1 MVTTTTRQTL
11 FIEPLDVLV
20 LRGNKL
26 FGDPGS
32 FGESL
37 VPPWPSVAAGA
48 IRSALL
54 AHKKVD
60 LQAFAKGQV
69 PDTELGTPQQP
80 GPFRLMNFRLARR
93 SSGSSDGQVEPLFA
107 PPADL
112 VIRREDG
119 DALECVRLQPT
130 ELPAGI
136 HSSAT
141 TKLHAV
147 LPERER
153 SKPVSGYWLTH
164 EGWQAYLLGHDLN
177 AKNQLVRTSDLWRL
191 DTRVGVGLD
200 ATKRSAA
207 EGKLFTVQAVAMRQ
221 RHHGNGHDYDV
232 GFLAEV
238 EGATIPRE
246 LILRFGGDGR
256 AARAHLVSH
265 VPSEPDPSELDL
277 INQIVNARRCRLIL
291 TSPGIFPGGWL
302 PTGATPTGTGEI
314 RFQLHGVRA
323 RLVCAAV
330 PRAEVVS
337 GWDLAKWQ
345 PKPAQRVAP
354 TGSVYWLDQIEA
366 TAEQLRDLAAEGLWT
381 HPPDDPARRAEGFNR
396 FTWGLWS

>member
-1 MVTTTTRQTL
+1 MVATATRQTL
-11 FIEPLDVLV
+11 FIEPLDVLI

-54 AHKKVD
+54 AHKGVD
-60 LQAFAKGQV
+60 LRAFASGQV
-69 PDTELGTPQQP
+69 QDPELGTPQQP
-80 GPFRLMNFRLARR
+80 GSFRVVNFRLARR
-93 SSGSSDGQVEPLFA
+93 FADGRVDSLCA

-112 VIRREDG
+112 VIRRKDG
-119 DALECVRLQPT
+119 GVLECVRVQPR

-136 HSSAT
+136 QSSAV

-153 SKPVSGYWLTH
+153 SKPEGGYWLTH
-164 EGWQAYLLGHDLN
+164 EGWVAYLKGNDLDMN
-177 AKNQLVRTSDLWRL
+177 SHLVRSSDLWAL

-200 ATKRSAA
+200 PAKRSAA
-207 EGKLFTVQAVAMRQ
+207 EGKLFTVQAVAMRKQ
-221 RHHGNGHDYDV
+221 HHANGRDHDV

-238 EGATIPRE
+238 EGATIPNE
-246 LILRFGGDGR
+246 LMLRFGGDGR
-256 AARAHLVSH
+256 AARASLLDS
-265 VPSEPDPSELDL
+265 VPSEPDLTEP
-277 INQIVNARRCRLIL
+277 IVKARRCRLIL

-302 PTGATPTGTGEI
+302 PTGATQNDTGEI
-314 RFQLHGVRA
+314 RFALHGVLA

-330 PRAEVVS
+330 PRCEVVS

-345 PKPAQRVAP
+345 PKPAKRVAP
-354 TGSVYWLDQIEA
+354 TGSVYWLDELEA
-366 TAEQLRDLAAEGLWT
+366 TPAQLRNLVARGLWSD
-381 HPPDDPARRAEGFNR
+381 PPEDAAQRAEGFNR
-396 FTWGLWS
+396 FTWGLWP